1 MIGHLVEIRPWFAE
15 VSEKS
20 ELKRLGDL
28 MTINVERHPPLH
40 VQYLYPRNSHPR
52 HIPLNSM
59 VVIQDVEATPLESDP
74 GYCFDSESSRVLNI
88 RPLR

>member
-15 VSEKS
+15 ESEKR

-28 MTINVERHPPLH
+28 LTINVERRPPLH
-40 VQYLYPRNSHPR
+40 VQYLYPRNAHPQ

-59 VVIQDVEATPLESDP
+59 VVIQDVEAAPLEPDP
-74 GYCFDSESSRVLNI
+74 GYCFDAESSRVLNI